1 MKNQSK
7 LVVLFVEGDTE
18 AEFYKLLISYY
29 RSKSNK
35 NFPEIKIINLKGI
48 GRFEAKVISKL
59 KNDILKDKKF
69 AGFEINVFCCYDTDV
84 FELAKKPPTNWAKVR
99 KGIKELGI
107 KSFYEIKS
115 EKMIEDWF
123 IKDLDGICD
132 FLKLK
137 RPKKVSQEG
146 LKVLKDLF
154 KASNKIYQKG
164 SYTHKFLEKLDLAK
178 IIASLKGVFNDLE
191 NCLNVKAGS

>member
-1 MKNQSK
+1 MKDQSK

-18 AEFYKLLISYY
+18 AEFYKLLINYY
-29 RSKSNK
+29 RNKSKNP
-35 NFPEIKIINLKGI
+35 FPEVKIINLKGI
-48 GRFEAKVISKL
+48 GRFEAKVVSKL
-59 KNDILKDKKF
+59 KNDILKDKKYK
-69 AGFEINVFCCYDTDV
+69 GLEIKVFCCYDTDV
-84 FELAKKPPTNWAKVR
+84 FELAKKPPTNWTKVR
-99 KGIKELGI
+99 KGIIELGI

-123 IKDLDGICD
+123 IKDIDGICE
-132 FLKLK
+132 FLKIK
-137 RPKKVSQEG
+137 KPKKISKEG

-178 IIASLKGVFNDLE
+178 IIDSLKGVFNDLQ
-191 NCLNVKAGS
+191 NSLNTKEGD